1 MRLLL
6 DTCVLS
12 ELVKSAPDP
21 NVLRWFEARRAHEL
35 YLSAMSWAELQ
46 RGVIRLP
53 KSKRRSELTAWLQQ
67 LDLGFEDRILA
78 FDQRVAEVWAQMT
91 VQAEAR
97 GKSLSAFDSL
107 IAATAHAHDCQLVTR
122 NVRDYTHTGITI
134 VNPWGATP
142 ASVP

>member
-12 ELVKSAPDP
+12 ELVKSAPDRR
-21 NVLRWFEARRAHEL
+21 VLRWFGARKAHEL
-35 YLSAMSWAELQ
+35 YLSAMSWGELQ

-67 LDLGFEDRILA
+67 LDIGFEDRILP
-78 FDQRVAEVWAQMT
+78 FDQRVAQVWAQMT

-107 IAATAHAHDCQLVTR
+107 IAATAHTHDCQLVTR

-134 VNPWGATP
+134 VNPWGAPP
-142 ASVP
+142 A